1 MNVWL
6 VDIFVLKLLHTW
18 FCGCCYLTRFSTFLY
33 KVALLCH
40 GYSICRI
47 HISTSIFIHMYV
59 VATCMK
65 IFHVK
70 GRTKKKAL
78 VTMLA
83 LVGVNMGVPVSDPY
97 NGNGLSDGY
106 ANLLGCS
113 NNNR

>member
-1 MNVWL
+1 MYEN
-6 VDIFVLKLLHTW
+6 
-18 FCGCCYLTRFSTFLY
+18 
-33 KVALLCH
+33 
-40 GYSICRI
+40 
-47 HISTSIFIHMYV
+47 ISRER
-59 VATCMK
+59 K
-65 IFHVK
+65 N
-70 GRTKKKAL
+70 KKKAL

>member
-1 MNVWL
+1 
-6 VDIFVLKLLHTW
+6 
-18 FCGCCYLTRFSTFLY
+18 
-33 KVALLCH
+33 
-40 GYSICRI
+40 
-47 HISTSIFIHMYV
+47 MYV

-106 ANLLGCS
+106 TNLLGCS